1 MSSKKNRPV
10 FPNTYTDEQME
21 YFRTVGRR
29 SAERLTPEELRQ
41 RAIKANLAS
50 QEAKRRKR
58 DERMK
63 GSDPC

>member
-41 RAIKANLAS
+41 RAIKANAAS
-50 QEAKRRKR
+50 QEAKRLKKAAQQGG
-58 DERMK
+58 E
-63 GSDPC
+63 